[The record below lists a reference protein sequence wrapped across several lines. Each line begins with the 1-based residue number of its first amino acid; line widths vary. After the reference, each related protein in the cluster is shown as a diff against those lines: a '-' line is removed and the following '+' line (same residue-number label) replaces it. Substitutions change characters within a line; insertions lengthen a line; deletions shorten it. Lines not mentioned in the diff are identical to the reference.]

1 MKKDEDVPANSYSGI
16 LGCMLGNAIGDAFG
30 GAVEFK
36 SAQRIR
42 ELTGGTWVDQF
53 LPYPED
59 HGTHPLGIWLA
70 AAPRGTG
77 TDDTRNNH
85 CLVDCVLR
93 NGGFVNSQ
101 LLAMEYIARYRDR
114 AALRPEYQDLAEEH
128 YRWGFQRACVHLGM
142 RDFPPGVASNAVHA
156 HANAFPTLMGLISL
170 AFAGLLYAGDPEK
183 AYLKAIELNFIDI
196 GYALDA
202 TAMMAAMVSAA
213 LGGGVSGREL
223 VQIGLETDPLHFG
236 RAGMKGRFM
245 AERVADL
252 LRIAD
257 TAASEQSLVDAL
269 ARAVGPLHPYD
280 PIDVLGVPM
289 AAIHYTDGDPI
300 RTIVISAN
308 DRDLGED
315 GSFSRLRDVDCTGS
329 VAGAIVGALHG
340 AGAFP
345 SDWVADTIAANKQ
358 VYDIDIAAN
367 AARFCEA
374 VYGKEA
380 S

>member
-1 MKKDEDVPANSYSGI
+1 MRKDKAVPTALHPGI

-59 HGTHPLGIWLA
+59 HGTHPLGIWVA

-114 AALRPEYQDLAEEH
+114 AALRPEYQDLAEGH
-128 YRWGFQRACVHLGM
+128 YRWGFQRACVYLGM
-142 RDFPPGVASNAVHA
+142 ADFPPGVASNAVHA

-170 AFAGLLYAGDPEK
+170 AFSGLLSAGDPEK
-183 AYLKAIELNFIDI
+183 AYLKAIELDFQDV

-257 TAASEQSLVDAL
+257 TAASEQSLVDEL

-289 AAIHYTDGDPI
+289 AAIHYTDGDPV
-300 RTIVISAN
+300 RSIVISAN
-308 DRDLGED
+308 DRDLDEHGD
-315 GSFSRLRDVDCTGS
+315 FSRLRDVDCTAG

-345 SDWVADTIAANKQ
+345 SDWVADTLAANIQ
-358 VYDIDIAAN
+358 VYNIDIEAN

-374 VYGKEA
+374 VYGDRA

>member
-1 MKKDEDVPANSYSGI
+1 
-16 LGCMLGNAIGDAFG
+16 MLGNAIGDAFG

-36 SAQRIR
+36 SAERIR
-42 ELTGGTWVDQF
+42 ELTGGSWVEQF

-85 CLVDCVLR
+85 CFVDCVVR
-93 NGGFVNSQ
+93 NGGFANSQ
-101 LLAMEYIARYRDR
+101 LLAMEYIERYRNR
-114 AALRPEYQDLAEEH
+114 TALRPEYQDLAEKH
-128 YRWGFQRACVHLGM
+128 YRWGLEQACVHLGM
-142 RDFPPGVASNAVHA
+142 RDFPPGVQESAPDA
-156 HANAFPTLMGLISL
+156 HANRFPILMGLISL
-170 AFAGLLYAGDPEK
+170 AFAGLLYAGEPEN
-183 AYLKAIELNFIDI
+183 AYLKAIDLNFIDI

-223 VQIGLETDPLHFG
+223 VRVGLDTDPLRLTRPGGLG
-236 RAGMKGRFM
+236 RVMVDRL
-245 AERVADL
+245 AEL
-252 LRIAD
+252 LRIAE

-269 ARAVGPLHPYD
+269 ARAVAHLHPYD
-280 PIDVLGVPM
+280 PVDVLGVPL

-300 RTIVISAN
+300 RTIVIAAN

-340 AGAFP
+340 ADAFP

-358 VYDIDIAAN
+358 VYGIDIEAR
-367 AARFCEA
+367 AARFHEA
-374 VYGKEA
+374 VYGDRA